1 MTRWVAFCL
10 VLFIGSPTL
19 LAGAAE
25 VLEFRKV
32 DYFEVVTKDDG
43 EQDEK
48 KRDARLEIDHD
59 AQELRIVHEKKGA
72 SEATYAQ
79 VSFADVTGVLYERAK
94 SPRLKTAIFL
104 SPLALF
110 SSGKKHWLTI
120 EWDGGYA
127 YMRLD
132 KNNQRQIRGALNASG
147 FEVET
152 IIED

>member
-1 MTRWVAFCL
+1 MRRAIASACL
-10 VLFIGSPTL
+10 VGMVVASVP
-19 LAGAAE
+19 AAD
-25 VLEFRKV
+25 VIEFRKV
-32 DYFEVVTKDDG
+32 DYFELVTKSDG

-48 KRDARLEIDHD
+48 KRDARMEIDSD
-59 AQELRIVHEKKGA
+59 AQLIWIVHEKDGA
-72 SEATYAQ
+72 EKATYAEIP
-79 VSFADVTGVLYERAK
+79 FANVTSVVYERAK
-94 SPRLKTAIFL
+94 SPRVKTAIFL

-120 EWDGGYA
+120 EYEGGYA

-132 KNNQRQIRGALNASG
+132 KKNQRQLRAALGAVG

>member
-1 MTRWVAFCL
+1 MKKVVATLCL
-10 VLFIGSPTL
+10 FG
-19 LAGAAE
+19 LAVASVPAAS
-25 VLEFRKV
+25 VVEFRKV
-32 DYFEVVTKDDG
+32 DYFEVVTKDNG

-48 KRDARLEIDHD
+48 KRDARMEIDQD
-59 AQELRIVHEKKGA
+59 AQLIWIVHEKDGA
-72 SEATYAQ
+72 EKATY
-79 VSFADVTGVLYERAK
+79 SEIHFADVTSIVYERAK

-120 EWDGGYA
+120 EYEGGYA

-132 KNNQRQIRGALNASG
+132 KNNQRQIRAALGAAG